1 MKIPFYF
8 YPVDWGNAFNT
19 MPKCIEA
26 SDLLL
31 YMKNSKK
38 FVNGRHVPAF
48 TFLFPDITRI
58 IALSVFP
65 VVSNLSLR

>member
-1 MKIPFYF
+1 
-8 YPVDWGNAFNT
+8 

-38 FVNGRHVPAF
+38 FVNGRHVPTF
-48 TFLFPDITRI
+48 TFLFPNITRI
-58 IALSVFP
+58 IALSVIP